1 MEHSFISLFA
11 SLFLF
16 YCLMAFFFY
25 CCFDNIK
32 FLHFFYILIPNI
44 NIPSLKFTSSSLNR
58 RIYDEFT
65 KRDNKETNTD
75 DDNEPKMRE
84 KKDFVRYKRCLI
96 IT

>member
-11 SLFLF
+11 SLFVF
-16 YCLMAFFFY
+16 YCLIVFF
-25 CCFDNIK
+25 IILLLLQQHK
-32 FLHFFYILIPNI
+32 IPSFFSILIPNI

-75 DDNEPKMRE
+75 DDNEPKNKRE
-84 KKDFVRYKRCLI
+84 KKDFVR
-96 IT
+96 